1 MNPRR
6 FHLLLESLA
15 PKQRNAPQEKGVSL
29 SQYLMGG
36 GVKIGNAKDPD

>member
-15 PKQRNAPQEKGVSL
+15 QKQHNTPQEKGVSL

-36 GVKIGNAKDPD
+36 GVKIGNTENPN